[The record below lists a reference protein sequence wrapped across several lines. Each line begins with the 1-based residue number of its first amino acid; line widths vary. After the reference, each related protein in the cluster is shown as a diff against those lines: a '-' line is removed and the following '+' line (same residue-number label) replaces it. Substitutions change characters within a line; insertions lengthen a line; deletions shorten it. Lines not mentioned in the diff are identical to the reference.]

1 MDISQDIW
9 SCKMRYLP
17 VCVYLICLLKS
28 IKKIKNK
35 NKYGIEN
42 IMQGQTYKKYYLRIN
57 IFLYKIKFT
66 CIK

>member
-1 MDISQDIW
+1 
-9 SCKMRYLP
+9 MRYLP

-57 IFLYKIKFT
+57 IF
-66 CIK
+66 

>member
-42 IMQGQTYKKYYLRIN
+42 IMQG
-57 IFLYKIKFT
+57 
-66 CIK
+66 